1 MCAGLFSSIRD
12 RRGARRRRAL
22 ARRRRAPTESD
33 QSSTDVYGRVG
44 CALVKFLV
52 GSFCHFHNIKPYF
65 FTIFEFSIRI
75 FIHHCCC
82 AQIFQLFHML
92 VRLFIVTLFLCPI
105 FLNLWPIL
113 CRVNFVCFLEFFL
126 DSFARIY
133 FSCPPHLIRCQCCR
147 SIRTHSR
154 LSTRLLLLQCG
165 QLSCRA
171 WDRRV
176 RGKRGGF
183 SPEPA
188 ARHSRPSRVPQ
199 TIPKTVFPLQIQ
211 PESRKQSQI

>member
-1 MCAGLFSSIRD
+1 
-12 RRGARRRRAL
+12 
-22 ARRRRAPTESD
+22 
-33 QSSTDVYGRVG
+33 
-44 CALVKFLV
+44 
-52 GSFCHFHNIKPYF
+52 
-65 FTIFEFSIRI
+65 
-75 FIHHCCC
+75 
-82 AQIFQLFHML
+82 ML

-211 PESRKQSQI
+211 PESRKQSQIWFFLEKLGWAGGFQPFVFQHNLLGPFSNFMPWSFSNFKYHADLFAQFQFCYLFFQSCSQ